1 MKLTTR
7 RLKNIIAE
15 EVKRAARGRRLNE
28 VDQSGV
34 ESEAK
39 AALLAPGQALQSQ
52 GGDQDEA
59 RYVLVDL
66 VDAVALRA
74 GSRGDAAPLRRRLTS
89 YGRGAR

>member
-1 MKLTTR
+1 MRLTTR

-39 AALLAPGQALQSQ
+39 AALLA
-52 GGDQDEA
+52 QDRLSSLKAEIMTSRA
-59 RYVLVDL
+59 TSSWTWWTPPRSELGHVGMPPRYYE
-66 VDAVALRA
+66 
-74 GSRGDAAPLRRRLTS
+74 G
-89 YGRGAR
+89 